1 MNALTAQELA
11 ATPLELLLVA
21 ERLFSAHG
29 VNGVSTREIARA
41 AGQKNHSA
49 VAYHFGSKEALV
61 EKILD
66 YRQWPINER
75 REALLEGLEA
85 AGRTGD
91 VRALVHALAAPFI
104 GELSIDQD
112 ASHYIGFISQLV
124 ATDNGAR
131 MRDDNTA
138 RNAAIFKIGDHLFN
152 ALIHLPETLRSTRL
166 EILGAQLSQVVATWD
181 RQRRDTGS
189 PYSDID
195 LNWMTENLVDMLT
208 ASLEAPVST
217 ATAAA
222 LDQRTPA

>member
-1 MNALTAQELA
+1 MNAITAQELA

-29 VNGVSTREIARA
+29 VAGVSTREIARA

-85 AGRTGD
+85 AGRTRD

-104 GELSIDQD
+104 EELSIDQD
-112 ASHYIGFISQLV
+112 ASHYIGFISQRV
-124 ATDNGAR
+124 CC
-131 MRDDNTA
+131 
-138 RNAAIFKIGDHLFN
+138 IKC
-152 ALIHLPETLRSTRL
+152 
-166 EILGAQLSQVVATWD
+166 ILTVWFT
-181 RQRRDTGS
+181 
-189 PYSDID
+189 II
-195 LNWMTENLVDMLT
+195 
-208 ASLEAPVST
+208 
-217 ATAAA
+217 
-222 LDQRTPA
+222 